1 MFILEVMLMN
11 PPNTSR
17 EEIMRVSR
25 KIVSER
31 GLPALNMRALAKECG
46 IALGTLY
53 NYYSDKDELVVAAI
67 ESVWQDI
74 LEKSPPDSGVSFSQ
88 YITQTYAH
96 IIEKL
101 KDYPDFLAAH
111 SISVAGS
118 VKGKARGMME
128 RFFGKIR
135 SELHEVLM
143 NDKNVDRSIFS
154 ETFREENLIGHIL
167 DTITISIIN
176 GKPDCATLTEILD
189 RLLYR

>member
-1 MFILEVMLMN
+1 MFILEVTLMN

-17 EEIMRVSR
+17 EDIMRASR
-25 KIVSER
+25 KIVSEK

-74 LEKSPPDSGVSFSQ
+74 LEKSAPDSGVSFSQ
-88 YITQTYAH
+88 YVTQTYAH
-96 IIEKL
+96 IVEKL

-128 RFFGKIR
+128 RCFGKIR
-135 SELHEVLM
+135 GELNAALRE
-143 NDKNVDRSIFS
+143 DKNVDRSIFS
-154 ETFREENLIGHIL
+154 ETFREEDLIGHIL

-176 GKPDCATLTEILD
+176 GRPDCATLTEILD

>member
-1 MFILEVMLMN
+1 MFILEVTLMN

-25 KIVSER
+25 KIVSEK

-74 LEKSPPDSGVSFSQ
+74 LEKSVPDSRVSFSQ
-88 YITQTYAH
+88 YVTHIYAR
-96 IIEKL
+96 ILSGL
-101 KDYPDFLAAH
+101 KYYPDFFAAH

-118 VKGKARGMME
+118 AKGKARGMME
-128 RFFGKIR
+128 RCFGKIR
-135 SELHEVLM
+135 GELNAALRE
-143 NDKNVDRSIFS
+143 DKNVDRSIFS
-154 ETFREENLIGHIL
+154 ETFREEDLIGHIL

-176 GKPDCATLTEILD
+176 GRPNCATLTEILD

>member
-1 MFILEVMLMN
+1 MN

-25 KIVSER
+25 KIVSEK
-31 GLPALNMRALAKECG
+31 GLPALNMRTLAKECG

-74 LEKSPPDSGVSFSQ
+74 LEKSAPDSGVRFSQ
-88 YITQTYAH
+88 YVTQIYAR
-96 IIEKL
+96 ILSGL
-101 KDYPDFLAAH
+101 KDYPDFFAAH

-118 VKGKARGMME
+118 AKGKARGTME
-128 RFFGKIR
+128 RCFGKIR
-135 SELHEVLM
+135 GELHAALLA
-143 NDKNVDRSIFS
+143 DKNVDRSIFS
-154 ETFREENLIGHIL
+154 ETFREEDLIGHIL
-167 DTITISIIN
+167 DTITISIIK
-176 GKPDCATLTEILD
+176 GKSDCAALTEILD

>member
-1 MFILEVMLMN
+1 MFILEVTLMN

-25 KIVSER
+25 KIVSEK

-74 LEKSPPDSGVSFSQ
+74 LEKSAPDSGVRFSQ
-88 YITQTYAH
+88 YVTQIYAR
-96 IIEKL
+96 ILSGL
-101 KDYPDFLAAH
+101 KDYPDFFAAH

-118 VKGKARGMME
+118 AKGKARGTME
-128 RFFGKIR
+128 RCFGKIR
-135 SELHEVLM
+135 AELHAALLA
-143 NDKNVDRSIFS
+143 DKNVDRGIFS

-167 DTITISIIN
+167 DTITISIIK
-176 GKPDCATLTEILD
+176 GKSDCAALTEILD

>member
-1 MFILEVMLMN
+1 
-11 PPNTSR
+11 
-17 EEIMRVSR
+17 MRVSR

-31 GLPALNMRALAKECG
+31 GLPALNMRTLAKECG

-74 LEKSPPDSGVSFSQ
+74 LEKSAPDSGVSFSQ
-88 YITQTYAH
+88 YVTQTYAH
-96 IIEKL
+96 IIDRL

-118 VKGKARGMME
+118 AKGKARGMME
-128 RFFGKIR
+128 RYFGKIR
-135 SELHEVLM
+135 SELHEVLL
-143 NDKNVDRSIFS
+143 NDQNVDRSVFSDIFC
-154 ETFREENLIGHIL
+154 EENLIEHVLDNIVIL
-167 DTITISIIN
+167 IIK
-176 GKPDCATLTEILD
+176 GKRDCATLTEILD

>member
-1 MFILEVMLMN
+1 MFILEVTLMN

-25 KIVSER
+25 KIVSEK
-31 GLPALNMRALAKECG
+31 GLPALNMRTLAKECG

-53 NYYSDKDELVVAAI
+53 NYYSDKDDLVVAAI

-74 LEKSPPDSGVSFSQ
+74 LEKSAPDSGVSFSQ
-88 YITQTYAH
+88 YVTQTYAH
-96 IIEKL
+96 IVEKL

-135 SELHEVLM
+135 SELHEVLQ
-143 NDKNVDRSIFS
+143 NDKNVDRSVFSDIFC
-154 ETFREENLIGHIL
+154 EENLIEHVLDNIIIL
-167 DTITISIIN
+167 IIK

>member
-1 MFILEVMLMN
+1 MN

-101 KDYPDFLAAH
+101 KDYPNFLAAH

-143 NDKNVDRSIFS
+143 NDKNVDRSTFS

>member
-1 MFILEVMLMN
+1 MFILEVTLMN

-25 KIVSER
+25 KIVSEK

-74 LEKSPPDSGVSFSQ
+74 LEKSAPDSGVRFSQ
-88 YITQTYAH
+88 YVTHIYAR
-96 IIEKL
+96 ILSGL
-101 KDYPDFLAAH
+101 KYYPDFFAAH

-118 VKGKARGMME
+118 AKGKARGTMD
-128 RFFGKIR
+128 RCFGKIR
-135 SELHEVLM
+135 GELHAALRE
-143 NDKNVDRSIFS
+143 DKNVDRSIFS
-154 ETFREENLIGHIL
+154 ETFREEDLIGHIL

>member
-1 MFILEVMLMN
+1 MN

-25 KIVSER
+25 KIVSEK

-74 LEKSPPDSGVSFSQ
+74 LEKSAPDSGVRFSQ
-88 YITQTYAH
+88 YVTQTYAH
-96 IIEKL
+96 IIERL

-118 VKGKARGMME
+118 AKGKARGMME
-128 RFFGKIR
+128 RYFGKIR
-135 SELHEVLM
+135 GELHAALRE
-143 NDKNVDRSIFS
+143 DKNVDRSIFS
-154 ETFREENLIGHIL
+154 ETFREEDLIEHIL
-167 DTITISIIN
+167 DTIPISIIN

>member
-1 MFILEVMLMN
+1 MFILEVTLMN

-25 KIVSER
+25 KIVSEK

-74 LEKSPPDSGVSFSQ
+74 LEKSAPDSGVRFSQ
-88 YITQTYAH
+88 YVTQIYAR
-96 IIEKL
+96 ILSGL
-101 KDYPDFLAAH
+101 KDYPDFFAAH

-118 VKGKARGMME
+118 AKGKARGMME
-128 RFFGKIR
+128 RCFGKIR
-135 SELHEVLM
+135 AELHAALLA
-143 NDKNVDRSIFS
+143 DKNVDRGIFS

-167 DTITISIIN
+167 DTITISIIK
-176 GKPDCATLTEILD
+176 GKSDCAALTEILD

>member
-1 MFILEVMLMN
+1 MN

-25 KIVSER
+25 KIVSEK

-74 LEKSPPDSGVSFSQ
+74 LEKSAPDSGVRFSQ
-88 YITQTYAH
+88 YVTQTYAH
-96 IIEKL
+96 IIERL

-118 VKGKARGMME
+118 AKGMARGMME
-128 RFFGKIR
+128 RCFGKIR
-135 SELHEVLM
+135 GELHSALRE
-143 NDKNVDRSIFS
+143 DKNVDRSIFS
-154 ETFREENLIGHIL
+154 
-167 DTITISIIN
+167 
-176 GKPDCATLTEILD
+176 
-189 RLLYR
+189 

>member
-1 MFILEVMLMN
+1 MFILEVKLMN

-101 KDYPDFLAAH
+101 KDYPNFLAAH

-143 NDKNVDRSIFS
+143 NDKNVDRSTFS

>member
-1 MFILEVMLMN
+1 MN

-25 KIVSER
+25 KIVSEK

-74 LEKSPPDSGVSFSQ
+74 LEKSAPDSGVRFSQ
-88 YITQTYAH
+88 YVTQTYAH
-96 IIEKL
+96 IIERL

-118 VKGKARGMME
+118 AKAGRWSAASVKSAGNSTQPCGKT
-128 RFFGKIR
+128 K
-135 SELHEVLM
+135 
-143 NDKNVDRSIFS
+143 
-154 ETFREENLIGHIL
+154 
-167 DTITISIIN
+167 
-176 GKPDCATLTEILD
+176 TLTAASFQKHSARKTLPSTYSTPS
-189 RLLYR
+189 RFP

>member
-1 MFILEVMLMN
+1 MN

-25 KIVSER
+25 KIVSEK

-74 LEKSPPDSGVSFSQ
+74 LEKSAPDSGVRFSQ
-88 YITQTYAH
+88 YVTQTYAH
-96 IIEKL
+96 IIERL

-118 VKGKARGMME
+118 AKGKARGMME
-128 RFFGKIR
+128 RCFGKIR
-135 SELHEVLM
+135 GELHAALRE
-143 NDKNVDRSIFS
+143 DKNVDRSIFS
-154 ETFREENLIGHIL
+154 ETFREEDLIEHIL
-167 DTITISIIN
+167 DTIPISIIN

>member
-1 MFILEVMLMN
+1 MN

-25 KIVSER
+25 KIVSEK

-74 LEKSPPDSGVSFSQ
+74 LEKSAPDSGVRFSQ
-88 YITQTYAH
+88 YVTQIYAR
-96 IIEKL
+96 ILSGL
-101 KDYPDFLAAH
+101 KDYPDFFAAH

-118 VKGKARGMME
+118 VKGKARGTME
-128 RFFGKIR
+128 RCFGKIR
-135 SELHEVLM
+135 SELHEVLLA
-143 NDKNVDRSIFS
+143 DKNVDRSVFS
-154 ETFREENLIGHIL
+154 DIFREENLIEHVLDNIIIL
-167 DTITISIIN
+167 IIK
-176 GKPDCATLTEILD
+176 GKQDCAVLTEILD

>member
-1 MFILEVMLMN
+1 MN

-25 KIVSER
+25 KIVSEK

-74 LEKSPPDSGVSFSQ
+74 LEKSAPDGGGSFSQ
-88 YITQTYAH
+88 YVTQTYAH

-118 VKGKARGMME
+118 AKGKALGTME

-135 SELHEVLM
+135 SELHEVLL
-143 NDKNVDRSIFS
+143 NDKNVDRSVFSDIFC
-154 ETFREENLIGHIL
+154 EENLIEHVLDNIIIL
-167 DTITISIIN
+167 IIK

>member
-1 MFILEVMLMN
+1 MN

-25 KIVSER
+25 KIVSEK

-74 LEKSPPDSGVSFSQ
+74 LEKSAPDSGVRFSQ
-88 YITQTYAH
+88 YVTQIYAR
-96 IIEKL
+96 ILSGL
-101 KDYPDFLAAH
+101 KDYPDFFAAH

-118 VKGKARGMME
+118 AKGKARGTME
-128 RFFGKIR
+128 RCFSKICG
-135 SELHEVLM
+135 ELHAALRE
-143 NDKNVDRSIFS
+143 DKNVDRSIFS
-154 ETFREENLIGHIL
+154 ETFREEDLIEHIL

>member
-1 MFILEVMLMN
+1 MFILEVTLMN

-25 KIVSER
+25 KIVSEK

-74 LEKSPPDSGVSFSQ
+74 LEKSAPDSGVSFSQ
-88 YITQTYAH
+88 YVTQTYAH
-96 IIEKL
+96 IVEKL

-111 SISVAGS
+111 SISVKSAGNS
-118 VKGKARGMME
+118 TQPCGKT
-128 RFFGKIR
+128 K
-135 SELHEVLM
+135 
-143 NDKNVDRSIFS
+143 
-154 ETFREENLIGHIL
+154 
-167 DTITISIIN
+167 
-176 GKPDCATLTEILD
+176 TLTAASFQKHSA
-189 RLLYR
+189 RKTLLSTYSTLSRFP

>member
-1 MFILEVMLMN
+1 MN

-25 KIVSER
+25 KIVSEK

-74 LEKSPPDSGVSFSQ
+74 LEKSAPASGVRFSL
-88 YITQTYAH
+88 YVTQTNAH
-96 IIEKL
+96 IIERL
-101 KDYPDFLAAH
+101 KDYPDFQAAH

-118 VKGKARGMME
+118 AKGKARGMME
-128 RFFGKIR
+128 RCFGKIR
-135 SELHEVLM
+135 GELYAALRE
-143 NDKNVDRSIFS
+143 DKNVDRSIFS
-154 ETFREENLIGHIL
+154 ETFREEDLIEHIL

>member
-1 MFILEVMLMN
+1 MFILEVTLMN

-25 KIVSER
+25 KIVSEK

-74 LEKSPPDSGVSFSQ
+74 LEKSAPDSGVRFSQ
-88 YITQTYAH
+88 YVTHIYAR
-96 IIEKL
+96 ILSGL
-101 KDYPDFLAAH
+101 KYYPDFFAAH
-111 SISVAGS
+111 AISVAGS
-118 VKGKARGMME
+118 AKGKARGMME
-128 RFFGKIR
+128 RCFGKIR
-135 SELHEVLM
+135 SELHAALRE
-143 NDKNVDRSIFS
+143 DKNVDRSIFS
-154 ETFREENLIGHIL
+154 ETFREEDLIEHIL

-176 GKPDCATLTEILD
+176 GKPDCTVLTEILD

>member
-154 ETFREENLIGHIL
+154 ETFCEENLIGHIL